1 MSHTCLIAT
10 RAGLVRNRLSYL
22 LLGTVL
28 FFGCASRGT
37 RKTAS
42 LSHAKNVEASA
53 EEIGARNQS
62 LLAIYSSEIENA
74 ADRIIR
80 ESPSPQAH
88 REALVWKTEAIPV
101 LQASLLNTDP
111 LVAVVDTWAFIVQ
124 MQEYMQR
131 PATAS
136 RLGDFQGVPVDTTR
150 HMEAEME
157 KLVIT
162 AAPSAD
168 IDHLRGR
175 IEAWAA
181 AHPMQGGLSGRTSLD
196 ADLIRRTYKQ
206 DLGALATLKALQ
218 ENLGDITARL
228 DSYNAYLP
236 KQARWQAELLVT
248 DFSRNPKLTAAASDF
263 TVLSHAMSTASNN
276 LDQMPKM
283 AARAREV
290 ALSDVD
296 HQRVAAQD
304 FLAQQREKAFDDLAQ
319 QRIAAIADLRGER
332 LAATADLRGER
343 EIVLNTLHQ
352 EEVRMMSDL
361 HTLSQDTL
369 NDLDRK
375 SRRLVDHIFWRA
387 FELVIAAVLLSFLA
401 AWILLRRFSPRRE
414 LPERNQYRSAA

>member
-1 MSHTCLIAT
+1 MSHTWIAT
-10 RAGLVRNRLSYL
+10 PVGLVRNRLCYL
-22 LLGTVL
+22 LLGIA
-28 FFGCASRGT
+28 FFLGCASRGT

-42 LSHAKNVEASA
+42 LSQAKNVTASA
-53 EEIGARNQS
+53 EEISARNQS

-80 ESPSPQAH
+80 ESPSPEAR
-88 REALVWKTEAIPV
+88 REALVWKAEGIPV
-101 LQASLLNTDP
+101 LQMSLLNTDP

-131 PATAS
+131 PAMKT
-136 RLGDFQGVPVDTTR
+136 RLDNSQNVPLDTTR
-150 HMEAEME
+150 NMEAEME
-157 KLVIT
+157 QLVIA

-168 IDHLRGR
+168 INDLHRQ
-175 IEAWAA
+175 IEVWAI
-181 AHPMQGGLSGRTSLD
+181 AHPVQGGLSGRTSMS
-196 ADLIRRTYKQ
+196 ADVIRKTYRD

-276 LDQMPKM
+276 LDQMPQM
-283 AARAREV
+283 AAKAREV

-319 QRIAAIADLRGER
+319 QRSEAIADLRGER

-343 EIVLNTLHQ
+343 EIVLNALHQ
-352 EEVRMMSDL
+352 EEVTTVKDL
-361 HTLSQDTL
+361 HTLSQDTM

-387 FELVIAAVLLSFLA
+387 FELVVAGMLLSFLA
-401 AWILLRRFSPRRE
+401 AWILLRRFAPRRE
-414 LPERNQYRSAA
+414 LPDRDQYRSAA